1 MAGDKNKKGNDKK
14 GQAGSRQASVQRQ
27 SQARQERDQSLKR
40 RRFSSEG
47 TDGSD
52 CDPEI
57 ILDALIGNLGTDDNL
72 LERFVTHLLRVPNI
86 QQKIVSHVSDML
98 SNNTTGDQLD
108 QLQSSA
114 SQSLQESVQEL
125 TSVVSDLK
133 NELESSH
140 DKFDDLGQYSRRNN
154 IRIAGIPEND
164 GQITETLVCNTLNQY
179 LETPILPTEIDRCH
193 RIFRPTA
200 ATNIQPKP
208 KPKDIIVK
216 FVSYKSKASLMSK
229 IPMEKL
235 RADNESKPFDDRI
248 YVSDDIT
255 RTRSKILFM
264 TRKLKKTKRIKD
276 TYARDGRILIK
287 TKTDRVF
294 HVTTEKELDTVC
306 KKNGIK
312 LDVITKPGERS
323 ASPMVTGDML
333 PVSSQLNP
341 NASLFRPD
349 ETSGSQSVLQSGATP
364 M

>member
-1 MAGDKNKKGNDKK
+1 
-14 GQAGSRQASVQRQ
+14 
-27 SQARQERDQSLKR
+27 
-40 RRFSSEG
+40 
-47 TDGSD
+47 
-52 CDPEI
+52 
-57 ILDALIGNLGTDDNL
+57 
-72 LERFVTHLLRVPNI
+72 
-86 QQKIVSHVSDML
+86 
-98 SNNTTGDQLD
+98 
-108 QLQSSA
+108 
-114 SQSLQESVQEL
+114 
-125 TSVVSDLK
+125 
-133 NELESSH
+133 
-140 DKFDDLGQYSRRNN
+140 
-154 IRIAGIPEND
+154 
-164 GQITETLVCNTLNQY
+164 
-179 LETPILPTEIDRCH
+179 
-193 RIFRPTA
+193 
-200 ATNIQPKP
+200 
-208 KPKDIIVK
+208 
-216 FVSYKSKASLMSK
+216 
-229 IPMEKL
+229 MEKL
-235 RADNESKPFDDRI
+235 RADNESKPFDERI